1 MTEKEIAASA
11 VTVALR
17 TEVTRPGEESE
28 VSLRVTGGKLTEK
41 GLLFDGTEISRPPI
55 TVLRPPMRLDFFAP
69 GEVLV
74 GTGTGDIAFQ
84 FTPLSSDWTED
95 RITLRYTLSQ
105 GGFTETVHLQ
115 ITIKSKEQD
124 RYEQNS

>member
-1 MTEKEIAASA
+1 MTKK
-11 VTVALR
+11 VKVALR

-28 VSLRVTGGKLTEK
+28 VGLQVTPGELDETSLR
-41 GLLFDGTEISRPPI
+41 FDGTEISRPPI
-55 TVLRPPMRLDFFAP
+55 TVLRPPMRLDFSSP

-74 GTGTGDIAFQ
+74 GTPAGEIAFH
-84 FTPLSSDWTED
+84 FTPLSSDWTDD
-95 RITLRYTLSQ
+95 RITLRYRLSQ
-105 GGFTETVHLQ
+105 GDFTQTVALQ